1 MGQKFINLKL
11 SMNHAYY
18 FNNKLKAYSIT

>member
-1 MGQKFINLKL
+1 MGQKFINLKF
-11 SMNHAYY
+11 SMNRTYY